1 MSAQRA
7 RLKSDLPRRAVLSPY
22 RRRAQEDG
30 DGSGDGR
37 GDGRGVNGRD
47 AKASGGRS
55 SGGDAGRVGA
65 TAERTM
71 TTKRRLQRRI
81 IPLEVLQQPLQA
93 SVRKVFDLR
102 RFLIVIGLTV
112 GVLFLPAP
120 EGLSPEA
127 QRAIALFVFTGAL
140 LALEPAPLPIAA
152 LMVPIGQV
160 ALSIDTVTGA
170 FMPFGT
176 PVLFLILGSLFL
188 AEALSKHG
196 LTRRMALHTIVLSGG
211 SLPILLLGIM
221 AGAGLLSMWV
231 LNTATAA
238 VLIPVAITIAQRVEP
253 QEKAPQVLQLLVL
266 GIAYSTSIGGMGT
279 VMGSGENAIASGQ
292 LARVTDFGFLD
303 WLAYGLPT
311 VLLLVPLAWFLLTRV
326 IRVTDARIDTLPA
339 LREIVKMG
347 GLRGAEREIIL
358 VLGVSILLW
367 LTGSWIETSL
377 GLPATLLSSVVV
389 AIGAVAVLS
398 IEEIIDWNDLK
409 GVNWGVFLVIGAGL
423 TLGDALDKSGASAWF
438 AGQLAPSLIGLPY
451 VLVLA
456 ILILG
461 GFAVTQVMNNVAVG
475 AIIAPV
481 LITLGQATGIPPER
495 LVLPAI
501 MAVGL
506 AFVLPAGSAR
516 MTLVAVTGVVPRA
529 VMVRAGLMVGLP
541 CALVILLFY
550 YGLSLMGLI

>member
-1 MSAQRA
+1 MSPRRA
-7 RLKSDLPRRAVLSPY
+7 RLKSDLPRTAVLSPQ
-22 RRRAQEDG
+22 RRRDRSRPG
-30 DGSGDGR
+30 DTGG
-37 GDGRGVNGRD
+37 NGAEPARERSD
-47 AKASGGRS
+47 TAGETSRLGG
-55 SGGDAGRVGA
+55 

-71 TTKRRLQRRI
+71 TSKRRLQRRVT
-81 IPLEVLQQPLQA
+81 PLAVLQQPIQA
-93 SVRKVFDLR
+93 GVRKVFDLR
-102 RFLIVIGLTV
+102 RFVVVIGLTV

-120 EGLSPEA
+120 EGLTPEA
-127 QRAIALFVFTGAL
+127 QRAIALFVFTGAI

-160 ALSIDTVTGA
+160 ALGIDTVTGA
-170 FMPFGT
+170 FSPFGT
-176 PVLFLILGSLFL
+176 PILFLILGSLFL

-196 LTRRMALHTIVLSGG
+196 LTRRMALQIIVISGG
-211 SLPILLLGIM
+211 SLPLLVLGIM
-221 AGAGLLSMWV
+221 ASAGLLSMWF

-238 VLIPVAITIAQRVEP
+238 VLIPVAITIAQRVQP

-292 LARVTDFGFLD
+292 LGRVSDFGFVD

-311 VLLLVPLAWFLLTRV
+311 VLLLIPLSWFLLTRV
-326 IRVTDARIDTLPA
+326 IHVSGVQIDTLPA
-339 LREIVKMG
+339 LREIVRMG
-347 GLRGAEREIIL
+347 GLRGAEREIVL
-358 VLGVSILLW
+358 VLAVSILLW

-438 AGQLAPSLIGLPY
+438 AGQLAPWLDGLPY
-451 VLVLA
+451 LLVLA
-456 ILILG
+456 ILVFG
-461 GFAVTQVMNNVAVG
+461 GFFVTQLMNNVAVG

-495 LVLPAI
+495 LVIPAV

-506 AFVLPAGSAR
+506 AFVLPGGSAR
-516 MTLVAVTGVVPRA
+516 MSLVAVTGAVPRT
-529 VMVRAGLMVGLP
+529 VMLRAGLLVGLP
-541 CALVILLFY
+541 CATIIMLFY
-550 YGLSLMGLI
+550 YGLSLLGLI

>member
-1 MSAQRA
+1 MSPQRA
-7 RLKSDLPRRAVLSPY
+7 RLKSELPRRAVLSPY
-22 RRRAQEDG
+22 RRRGVEDVDVPDTAPAESAEG
-30 DGSGDGR
+30 ARGSEAGR
-37 GDGRGVNGRD
+37 
-47 AKASGGRS
+47 ASG
-55 SGGDAGRVGA
+55 

-71 TTKRRLQRRI
+71 TSKRRLQRRV
-81 IPLEVLQQPLQA
+81 IPLQVLQQPLQA

-120 EGLSPEA
+120 EGLTPEA

-160 ALSIDTVTGA
+160 ALEIDTVTGA
-170 FMPFGT
+170 FLPFGT

-196 LTRRMALHTIVLSGG
+196 LTRRMALQTIVWSRG
-211 SLPILLLGIM
+211 SLPVLLFGIM

-238 VLIPVAITIAQRVEP
+238 VLIPVAITIAQRVQP

-279 VMGSGENAIASGQ
+279 IMGSGENAIASGQ
-292 LARVTDFGFLD
+292 LARVSDFGFLD

-311 VLLLVPLAWFLLTRV
+311 VLILVPLAWFLLTRV
-326 IRVTDARIDTLPA
+326 VRVTDARIDTLPA

-347 GLRGAEREIIL
+347 GLRGSEREIVL

-438 AGQLAPSLIGLPY
+438 AGQLAPFLTGMPY
-451 VLVLA
+451 LLVLA
-456 ILILG
+456 ILIFG
-461 GFAVTQVMNNVAVG
+461 GFMITQLMNNVAVG

-495 LVLPAI
+495 LVIPAV
-501 MAVGL
+501 MAVAL

-516 MTLVAVTGVVPRA
+516 MTLVAVTGVVPRT
-529 VMVRAGLMVGLP
+529 VMVRAGLLVGLP
-541 CALVILLFY
+541 CAVVILLFY
-550 YGLSLMGLI
+550 YGLSLIGLI